1 MRIPAFVFLVLP
13 VLALA
18 VPSCS
23 DRAADDR
30 APGRLRVS
38 ASIFPLGDI
47 AQEIGGPHVEVATLL
62 PPGATPHGFEPRME
76 QAEALADADVL
87 LVVGLGMDEWA
98 ETSARAARAR
108 ARVVRFA
115 DVRHADPIEGD
126 PEGHH
131 DHGHEDAHGHHEH
144 GHEHEDAHGH
154 HCHSHEG
161 DPHLWLDPIR
171 VKHFV
176 RAVAEAFAELDP
188 DHADVY
194 AERAERYRQELA
206 QLDADYRAMAEAAE
220 RDAFVTFHAAFT
232 YLADRYGLRQQTVAG
247 VHGHGRGTAD
257 MERVIEFIES
267 EGIEVVFAEPQF
279 PEDRLR
285 SLREQTGVAVGRL
298 DPLGN
303 PNVEGYDSYL
313 AMMRSNLEALA
324 RGLTR

>member
-1 MRIPAFVFLVLP
+1 MRIPAFLLVVFTAA
-13 VLALA
+13 LALA
-18 VPSCS
+18 VPGCS
-23 DRAADDR
+23 ERGRDDR
-30 APGRLRVS
+30 PAGPLLVS

-47 AQEIGGPHVEVATLL
+47 AREIGGPHVEVTTLL
-62 PPGATPHGFEPRME
+62 PPGATPHGFEPRMR
-76 QAEALADADVL
+76 QAEALAGADVL

-115 DVRHADPIEGD
+115 DISGIDPIKGD
-126 PEGHH
+126 AADQH
-131 DHGHEDAHGHHEH
+131 DHEHEHAHGHHH
-144 GHEHEDAHGH
+144 
-154 HCHSHEG
+154 HSHQT

-176 RAVAEAFAELDP
+176 RVVAKAFALLDP
-188 DHADVY
+188 DNTDVY
-194 AERAERYRQELA
+194 MQRAERYQQELA

-220 RDAFVTFHAAFT
+220 RDAFVTFHPAFT
-232 YLADRYGLRQQTVAG
+232 YLADRYGLRQEPVAG
-247 VHGHGRGTAD
+247 VHGHGRGAD

-267 EGIEVVFAEPQF
+267 EGIQVVFAEPQF

-285 SLREQTGVAVGRL
+285 SLREQTGVEVGRL

-324 RGLTR
+324 RGLSR